1 MLLYTLKRLLSAIPT
16 LLVVIAVAF
25 FMMRLAPGGPFTSD
39 RSLPPAIE
47 ANIAARYNLDQPVPI
62 QFLNYLGNV
71 LQGDFGP
78 SYKIRDFT
86 VTELVLQGLP
96 VSATIGL
103 SSLILAV
110 FLGSFLGVLAALRQ
124 NGAADYAV
132 MGVALAGITIP
143 NFVTA
148 PLLTLLFAVW
158 NDWLPTSGWVGWSA
172 IEQQGLDTFLKSLIL
187 PIITL
192 ALPQIAIISRLMR
205 GSMIEVMRSN
215 YIRTAR
221 AKGLSS
227 WQIVQRHALRA
238 AAIPLVSYLGPAT
251 AALLSGS
258 LVIEKIFNL
267 PGIGRYFVEGAISR
281 DYTLVMGVVILYA
294 TLIVLLNLIADLV
307 LAVLDPKVKLS

>member
-172 IEQQGLDTFLKSLIL
+172 IEQQGLGTFLKSLIL

>member
-16 LLVVIAVAF
+16 LLVVVAVSF
-25 FMMRLAPGGPFTSD
+25 FMMRIAPGGPFTSD
-39 RSLPPAIE
+39 RNLPPAIE
-47 ANIAARYNLDQPVPI
+47 ANIAARYHLDDPLPV
-62 QFLNYLGNV
+62 QFLRYLGDV
-71 LQGDFGP
+71 VQGDFGP

-86 VTELVLQGLP
+86 VTELILQGLP

-103 SSLILAV
+103 SSLILAI
-110 FLGSFLGVLAALRQ
+110 FIGSFLGILAALRQ
-124 NGAADYAV
+124 NGTSDYAV
-132 MGVALAGITIP
+132 MVIALAGITIP

-158 NDWLPTSGWVGWSA
+158 NNWLPTSGWVGWSA
-172 IEQQGLDTFLKSLIL
+172 IEAQGLGTFLKSLIL
-187 PIITL
+187 PILTL

-227 WQIVQRHALRA
+227 AQIVRRHALRA

-294 TLIVLLNLIADLV
+294 TLIVLLNLVADLV

>member
-47 ANIAARYNLDQPVPI
+47 ANIAARYNLDQPLPM
-62 QFLNYLGNV
+62 QFLTYLGNV

-86 VTELVLQGLP
+86 VTELILQGLP

-103 SSLILAV
+103 SSLILAI

-172 IEQQGLDTFLKSLIL
+172 IEQQGLGVFLKSLIL

-221 AKGLSS
+221 AKGLSA
-227 WQIVQRHALRA
+227 WQIVRGHALRA

-294 TLIVLLNLIADLV
+294 TLIVILNLIADLM

>member
-47 ANIAARYNLDQPVPI
+47 ANIAARYNLDQPLPM
-62 QFLNYLGNV
+62 QFLTYLGNV

-86 VTELVLQGLP
+86 VTELILQGLP

-103 SSLILAV
+103 SSLILAI

-172 IEQQGLDTFLKSLIL
+172 IEQQGLGVFLKSLIL

-221 AKGLSS
+221 AKGLSA
-227 WQIVQRHALRA
+227 WQIVRGHALRA

-294 TLIVLLNLIADLV
+294 TLIVLLNLVADLM